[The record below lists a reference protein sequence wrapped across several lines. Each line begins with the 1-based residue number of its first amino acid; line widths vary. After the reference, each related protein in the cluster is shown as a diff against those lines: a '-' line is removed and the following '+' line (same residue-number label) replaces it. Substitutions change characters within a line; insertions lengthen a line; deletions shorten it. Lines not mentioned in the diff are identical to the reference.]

1 MKVFKEVIRKNRPA
15 ILLCFFT
22 VAFQLTVF
30 LLYDIMT
37 EPLLYAS
44 AVSVLLL
51 AVFLAADYV
60 REKKCHTERLRAA
73 SSVARDW
80 KCLPDVH
87 SLAEEDYH
95 AVIEALGDSTERI
108 VAEYNAGRQDQ
119 LDYYTSWVHQI
130 KTPIAV
136 MKLKLS
142 GDSPENRLLLAE
154 LLRIEQY
161 ADMALQYIR
170 LSGETNDLVLREYSL
185 DELIRESVRKFAP
198 LFLEKKLRLDFA
210 PTEKTLITDKK
221 WFGCILDQLISNAV
235 KYTPSGTV
243 SIGIGDGFLCISDTG
258 IGIAPEDMPRIFE
271 RGYTGLNGRIG
282 QKSSGLGLYLAK
294 KAADMLALPLKAESE
309 TGEGSRFMLDLKN
322 RKEESHERENL

>member
-80 KCLPDVH
+80 KCLPDAH

-119 LDYYTSWVHQI
+119 LDY
-130 KTPIAV
+130 
-136 MKLKLS
+136 
-142 GDSPENRLLLAE
+142 
-154 LLRIEQY
+154 
-161 ADMALQYIR
+161 R

-271 RGYTGLNGRIG
+271 RGYTGLNGRVG